1 MGATLPRIMEFSSKA
16 IQQAVAAFRTLPGI
30 GNKTAVRLVLHLAK
44 QEPELLKSF
53 ERAVALLRENLRYC
67 TCCFNLS
74 DDAVCHICASPQRDH
89 SKVCVVQD
97 IRDVM
102 AIESTGQYR
111 GVFHVLGGLISP
123 MDGVG
128 PNSLKIN
135 ELIDRV
141 KTGDVDEVIFALS
154 ATMEGDTTVFYIS
167 KQIKPLGIS
176 ITSIAKGIAIGG
188 ELEFVDEVTLG
199 RSIASRVSVDV

>member
-1 MGATLPRIMEFSSKA
+1 MEFPSKA
-16 IQQAVAAFRTLPGI
+16 IQQAVAAFKSLPGI

-44 QEPELLKSF
+44 QEPEALRAF
-53 ERAVALLRENLRYC
+53 ELAVSMLREHLRYC
-67 TCCFNLS
+67 DTCFNLS
-74 DDAVCHICASPQRDH
+74 DDAVCHICANTQRDH
-89 SKVCVVQD
+89 TKVCVVQD

-128 PNSLKIN
+128 PNTLKIN
-135 ELIDRV
+135 ELVKRV
-141 KTGDVDEVIFALS
+141 QAGGIDEVIFALS
-154 ATMEGDTTVFYIS
+154 ATMEGDTTVFYAS
-167 KQIKPLGIS
+167 KQIKPLGVA